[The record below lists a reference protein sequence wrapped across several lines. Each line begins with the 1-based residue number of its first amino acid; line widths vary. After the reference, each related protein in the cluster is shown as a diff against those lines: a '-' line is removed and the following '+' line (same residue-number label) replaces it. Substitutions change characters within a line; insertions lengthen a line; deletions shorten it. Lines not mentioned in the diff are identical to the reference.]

1 MQFLS
6 MVKEVC
12 WGMVVYD
19 LYLGAIREKT
29 KRGDIL
35 NVLIFGELLGIPL
48 MTSGTALRLLP
59 HLYPGLYHWKRRV
72 LRERDI
78 TDLL

>member
-35 NVLIFGELLGIPL
+35 NVLISLGNC
-48 MTSGTALRLLP
+48 
-59 HLYPGLYHWKRRV
+59 
-72 LRERDI
+72 
-78 TDLL
+78 